1 MRIAIHAG
9 DITVEADLNST
20 AAAAAL
26 WDALPIE
33 ASGSV
38 WGDEIYFPIPIEAGL
53 EDSKEVVEV
62 GEIAFWPPGSA
73 FCIFYGRTPASRGD
87 DIRPASAVTPL
98 GRIDGDATA
107 FRGSREGIAVRIERA
122 S

>member
-1 MRIAIHAG
+1 MRIAIRAG
-9 DITVEADLNST
+9 EVAVEADLNDT

-38 WGDEIYFPIPIEAGL
+38 WGDEIYFPIPIEADL
-53 EDSKEVVEV
+53 EDPKEVVAL

-73 FCIFYGRTPASRGD
+73 FCIFYGPTPASRGD

-98 GRIDGDATA
+98 GHIDGDATA
-107 FRGSREGIAVRIERA
+107 FRGTRDGVNVTIERA
-122 S
+122 T